1 MEAVVQAY
9 AGGTA
14 EGGHNRELAGANDGE
29 TAQEE
34 EHGRAATAAIVTVL
48 ARLRVVSS
56 EGSRQNNAATP
67 ATITH
72 ITTNTICHVIP
83 GLLCWVGEYAG
94 QVREEYCAADTSA
107 GLVVALQGERW

>member
-1 MEAVVQAY
+1 MVIIANWRVPTMVKQPKKKN
-9 AGGTA
+9 TA
-14 EGGHNRELAGANDGE
+14 A
-29 TAQEE
+29 
-34 EHGRAATAAIVTVL
+34 AATAAIVTVL